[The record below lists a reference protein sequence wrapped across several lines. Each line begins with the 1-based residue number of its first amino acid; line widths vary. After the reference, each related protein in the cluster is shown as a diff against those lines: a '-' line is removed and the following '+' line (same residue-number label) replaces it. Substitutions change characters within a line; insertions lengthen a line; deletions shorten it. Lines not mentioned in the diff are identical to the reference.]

1 MNNSIYPEA
10 GGPSDI
16 SSQPVRPARSFLLP
30 ILGVGVLAL
39 GGATIYQGTHTEE
52 LRQQIAS
59 VQKDNAALHT
69 QLSSSTS
76 DFSGELKALKDNFAQ
91 TADRTKS
98 DVNSVRVAATRHA
111 DVLAGRL
118 GKQQKEQNQQ
128 LAEQLGQVKES
139 TVAASTRLDSIS
151 TEFGSAR
158 SDIDATRNDLVGAKT
173 EISETRSDLQRV
185 RGDMGMMSGL
195 IATSSSEIQK
205 LRDLGDRNIYE
216 FTLTKSAG
224 MQKVG
229 DIQLALSKADPKH
242 NRFTLNLLASDKLV
256 QKRDKNVNEPVQFYT
271 SKARQV
277 YEIVVNEV
285 NKDKVTG
292 YLATPKVTFS
302 RTESAPGR

>member
-1 MNNSIYPEA
+1 MNTSNEPETN
-10 GGPSDI
+10 GSYKPG
-16 SSQPVRPARSFLLP
+16 SQPGRSVLLP

-39 GGATIYQGTHTEE
+39 AGAAFYQGNHTEE
-52 LRQQIAS
+52 LRQQIAT
-59 VQKDNAALHT
+59 VQKDNVALRS
-69 QLSSSTS
+69 QLSTVSTEL
-76 DFSGELKALKDNFAQ
+76 SGELKAVKDDVVASTGQ
-91 TADRTKS
+91 TNA
-98 DVNSVRVAATRHA
+98 SVDKMRLAATRHA
-111 DVLAGRL
+111 DILAGRL
-118 GKQQKEQNQQ
+118 GKQQKEQNQR
-128 LAEQLGQVKES
+128 LAEELGQVKES
-139 TVAASTRLDSIS
+139 TTVASNRLDSIS

-158 SDIDATRNDLVGAKT
+158 SDIDATKTGLESAKN
-173 EISETRSDLQRV
+173 EISDTKSDLQRV
-185 RGDMGMMSGL
+185 RGDMGLMSGL
-195 IATSSSEIQK
+195 IATSSSDIQK

-302 RTESAPGR
+302 RAESAPGN